1 MSKWANIEAEQAVIG
16 GLLSYNAAS
25 HLIPKINPEDFT
37 QTTYRK
43 IFQAMMSL
51 YDEGVPID
59 LVTVGSRM
67 DMDSKILEDVSNAM
81 LFVPIR
87 SSTEHYVAA
96 LKDASKRRRLLNLS
110 TAITRAA
117 DDAERDTG
125 ETIGKA
131 LETLQDMMD
140 GVDEDESM
148 SAVMAETWN
157 MLDDRMAGKNE
168 GMTMGIADL
177 DIRTGGLFGGE
188 MTVIGARPGVGK
200 SALAQYIAANFARR
214 GRLVEFFSREMS
226 RIQYGTRML
235 SMEAG
240 VSSAKFRTGKL
251 SDYELQEAA
260 RALGPITR
268 LPLYINT
275 KAATAAEIKAAC
287 RERKARDG
295 LGLIVVDYLQLVRS
309 VKRTDTRAAEV
320 GEISRSL
327 KEIALEMNVPLLALS
342 QLNRSTEKKA
352 EKAPSMSELRES
364 GSIEQDAD
372 NVILIYEPED
382 GELDEKQRRNKRGWE
397 QKGIRYVRL
406 AIAKQRQ
413 GATGY
418 VDVAFKPETMQ
429 FFGAGRVDAA
439 AGYPAR
445 SDARNHTNG
454 E

>member
-16 GLLSYNAAS
+16 GLLSHES
-25 HLIPKINPEDFT
+25 GHSLIPKIRPEDFT
-37 QTTYRK
+37 QASYRK
-43 IFQAMMSL
+43 AFEAMARM
-51 YDEGVPID
+51 YDAGEMID
-59 LVTVGSRM
+59 LVTLGGKLEM
-67 DMDSKILEDVSNAM
+67 DTDALVKAM
-81 LFVPIR
+81 EAMQFVPH
-87 SSTEHYVAA
+87 SQWSEHYVAA
-96 LKDASKRRRLLNLS
+96 LKDASKRRRLLALS

-131 LETLQDMMD
+131 LEALQDMVD

-148 SAVMAETWN
+148 GAVMAETWA
-157 MLDDRMAGKNE
+157 MLDDRMAGKDV
-168 GMTMGIADL
+168 GVTVGIADF
-177 DIRTGGLFGGE
+177 DRMAGGLFPGE

-200 SALAQYIAANFARR
+200 SAFAQYIAAAFATKNHP
-214 GRLVEFFSREMS
+214 VEFFSREMS

-251 SDYELQEAA
+251 NDYELQEAA
-260 RALGPITR
+260 KALGPITR

-275 KAATAAEIKAAC
+275 KAATAAEIKAVC

-295 LGLIVVDYLQLVRS
+295 LGLVVVDYLQLVRS

-327 KEIALEMNVPLLALS
+327 KELSLELNVPVLALS
-342 QLNRSTEKKA
+342 QLNRNA
-352 EKAPSMSELRES
+352 ANKAPTMADLRES

-372 NVILIYEPED
+372 NIILIHEPED
-382 GELDEKQRRNKRGWE
+382 DDLTLEQQRTKQAWDKEGM
-397 QKGIRYVRL
+397 RYVRL
-406 AIAKQRQ
+406 ILAKQRQ
-413 GATGY
+413 GDTGY
-418 VDVAFKPETMQ
+418 IDTAFKPEVMR
-429 FFGAGRVDAA
+429 FFGVQRQAYTTKRDTSG
-439 AGYPAR
+439 GY
-445 SDARNHTNG
+445 ARNHTNG